1 MDSSRSSRVATKK
14 SPVKNTGSSPRSASA
29 RTSKRAPSGSRA
41 TKKNPRT
48 SSGRRTTSRGA
59 LFLIDLAALRSR
71 TRRRRLI
78 IASLI
83 LLVGAFFAAAL
94 VQAQLVQTQAEADR
108 IQAELNR
115 LENDLALLDR
125 QVVEASSPEVIVE
138 RARRLGMVRAVRPV
152 YLVATR
158 PVGP

>member
-1 MDSSRSSRVATKK
+1 MNALRMEPSGATRSGKQNKKRSSKR
-14 SPVKNTGSSPRSASA
+14 GAS
-29 RTSKRAPSGSRA
+29 G
-41 TKKNPRT
+41 RT
-48 SSGRRTTSRGA
+48 SSAGRATARGT

-71 TRRRRLI
+71 SRRRRLV

-108 IQAELNR
+108 LQVEINR